1 MSKIGRPLEVA
12 SGIGGRIEL
21 YPSYIRV
28 SKGGFF
34 ASVFNILGYQ
44 SAIMENTIM
53 LERLASV
60 EIVHPILGLSYI
72 HFSYAGA
79 PTRTGLWL
87 RDSFAENGLLLSLV
101 DNRPFHRLV
110 RKLHSLIEEADQR
123 SLEIKGIR

>member
-21 YPSYIRV
+21 YPSHVRV
-28 SKGGFF
+28 SKSGFF
-34 ASVFNILGYQ
+34 ASVFNIIGYP

-53 LERLASV
+53 IDRIASV
-60 EIVHPILGLSYI
+60 EIVHPILGLSFI

-110 RKLHSLIEEADQR
+110 RKLNSLIEEAGQT
-123 SLEIKGIR
+123 SLEIKETR